1 MKTSLAVFFVL
12 HFKKGFGIVGI
23 DKGSIKKKVVDD
35 VDLRYHYLFWKIAHY
50 LVEFKHYRILN
61 LSPNQ
66 DEIWLENTG
75 VKEANVIR
83 LVLKDLDWGNWVKRD
98 MELTSVNGEKIRK
111 SLGKR
116 QLQVKNIYVS
126 TFPPVD
132 SGPELFQEPMNN
144 QKTTVRPLLLHGDH
158 SVETLRHDPF
168 FSEGEW
174 DLPKEV
180 MEANVEWVKSM
191 AMTASSK
198 QIQKERQLFEK
209 GKPFF
214 TYFFIALQLIMF
226 FILELN
232 GGSKNPQT
240 LIEFGAKYNPL
251 MIEGEWWRLVTPI
264 FLHIGILHLLMNTL
278 ALFYLGTAVEKM
290 FGRIRFIFIYMISGI
305 TGSLASFLFTSNL
318 SAGAS
323 GAIFGC
329 FGALL
334 YFGVLY
340 PKIFFRTMG
349 TNIIAVILL
358 NLVLGF
364 TIPGIDNA
372 GHIGGLIGGFLAAGI
387 VSLPNA
393 LRPLRQLLFLVG
405 SIVLIGVLVSRGT
418 GTDPT
423 SWDVDTVNGVAQ
435 EKISNQQWEEAEKI
449 LLPVVEEGS
458 PNAQT
463 YFYLSYSEIKLN
475 KLAPA
480 KDHLKAAID
489 ENEQFHEAHY
499 NLALI
504 LIDSGERK
512 EALIHAKKAYEL
524 NRQDKKYEK
533 LYKELQENT

>member
-1 MKTSLAVFFVL
+1 
-12 HFKKGFGIVGI
+12 
-23 DKGSIKKKVVDD
+23 VDD
-35 VDLRYHYLFWKIAHY
+35 VDLRYHYLFWKIAYH
-50 LVEFKHYRILN
+50 LVENKQYRILN

-75 VKEANVIR
+75 KKEANVIR
-83 LVLKDLDWGNWVKRD
+83 MVRKDLDWGNWVKRD
-98 MELTSVNGEKIRK
+98 MELTTVNGEKIRK

-116 QLQVKNIYVS
+116 QLQMKNIYVS
-126 TFPPVD
+126 TYPPVD
-132 SGPELFQEPMNN
+132 ADPDLFQEPLNN
-144 QKTTVRPLLLHGDH
+144 QKTSVQPLLLHGDQ
-158 SVETLRHDPF
+158 SIETLRNDPF
-168 FSEGEW
+168 FNEGEW
-174 DLPKEV
+174 ELPPEV
-180 MEANVEWVKSM
+180 LDANVEWIKSM
-191 AMTASSK
+191 TMTSSSK
-198 QIQKERQLFEK
+198 QLQKERQLFER
-209 GKPFF
+209 GKPLF

-226 FILELN
+226 LILELN
-232 GGSKNPQT
+232 GGSKDPQT

-278 ALFYLGTAVEKM
+278 ALFYLGMAVEKM
-290 FGRIRFIFIYMISGI
+290 FGRLRFIFIYMISGI

-340 PKIFFRTMG
+340 PKIFFRTIG

-372 GHIGGLIGGFLAAGI
+372 GHIGGLVGGFLAAGI
-387 VSLPNA
+387 VSLPNSH
-393 LRPLRQLLFLVG
+393 RPLRQLLFLLG
-405 SIVLIGVLVSRGT
+405 SILLVGVFVSRGI
-418 GTDPT
+418 GSDPT
-423 SWDVDTVNGVAQ
+423 SWDVNTVNGVAQ
-435 EKISNQQWEEAEKI
+435 EKISNQQWEEAENI

-463 YFYLSYSEIKLN
+463 YFYLSYAEIKMN
-475 KLAPA
+475 KLTQA
-480 KDHLKAAID
+480 KDHLRAAIE
-489 ENEQFHEAHY
+489 ENGEFHEAHY

-504 LIDSGERK
+504 LIDSGDRK
-512 EALIHAKKAYEL
+512 EAIVHAKKAYEL
-524 NRQDKKYEK
+524 NRQDENYEK

>member
-1 MKTSLAVFFVL
+1 M
-12 HFKKGFGIVGI
+12 
-23 DKGSIKKKVVDD
+23 
-35 VDLRYHYLFWKIAHY
+35 
-50 LVEFKHYRILN
+50 VEHKHYRILN
-61 LSPNQ
+61 LSSNQ

-83 LVLKDLDWGNWVKRD
+83 VILKDLDWGNWVKRD
-98 MELTSVNGEKIRK
+98 MELVSINGEKIRK

-116 QLQVKNIYVS
+116 KLHVKNIYVS

-132 SGPELFQEPMNN
+132 AEPDLFQKPLNY
-144 QKTTVRPLLLHGDH
+144 QKTTVQPLLLNGDQGA
-158 SVETLRHDPF
+158 EWLKGDPF
-168 FSEGEW
+168 FNEGEW
-174 DLPKEV
+174 EIPPEV
-180 MEANVEWVKSM
+180 MDANVEWIKSM
-191 AMTASSK
+191 TMTSSSR
-198 QIQKERQLFEK
+198 QIQKERALFEK

-214 TYFFIALQLIMF
+214 TYFFIAFQMIMF

-264 FLHIGILHLLMNTL
+264 FLHIGILHLFMNTL

-290 FGRIRFIFIYMISGI
+290 FGRIRFIIIYMVSGVA
-305 TGSLASFLFTSNL
+305 GSLASFLFTSNL

-387 VSLPNA
+387 VSMPNV
-393 LRPLRQLLFLVG
+393 LRPLRQFLFLLG
-405 SIVLIGVLVSRGT
+405 STLLTGILVWWGI
-418 GTDPT
+418 GTDPA

-435 EKISNQQWEEAEKI
+435 EKISNQQWEEVEDI
-449 LLPVVEEGS
+449 LIPVIKEGS
-458 PNAQT
+458 PNAET
-463 YFYLSYSEIKLN
+463 YFYLSYAEIKLN
-475 KLAPA
+475 KPEQA
-480 KDHLKAAID
+480 KGHLEAAIS
-489 ENEQFHEAHY
+489 ENEGFHEAHY

-504 LIDSGERK
+504 LIDSGDMK
-512 EALIHAKKAYEL
+512 EAFVHAKKAYEL
-524 NRQDKKYEK
+524 NRQEEKYEK
-533 LYKELQENT
+533 LYHELKERS